1 MKLIGWPNLFGFFAI
16 GLVLSVSSI
25 QLLAGN
31 GMAFPLSPNSLLIT
45 LPLTGIVVYLAS
57 WPIYRYRKAVEEFSQ
72 GPRPARPNPF
82 YAVRVMVLA
91 RATALAGSLF
101 LGWHV
106 GAGVWLLAFS
116 VAPGALLGPTSFGIL
131 GAGVMLAGGLLGQ
144 LNCRA
149 PKNGDGEELA

>member
-1 MKLIGWPNLFGFFAI
+1 MKVIGWPNLFGFFAI

-31 GMAFPLSPNSLLIT
+31 GMAFPLSPNSLLVT
-45 LPLTGIVVYLAS
+45 LPLTGIAVYLAS
-57 WPIYRYRKAVEEFSQ
+57 WPIYRYRKAVEGFSQ

-82 YAVRVMVLA
+82 YAFRVMVLA
-91 RATALAGSLF
+91 RATGLAGSLF

-116 VAPGALLGPTSFGIL
+116 VAPGALLGPTAFGML

>member
-1 MKLIGWPNLFGFFAI
+1 MKVIGWPNLFGFFAI

-31 GMAFPLSPNSLLIT
+31 GMAFPLSPNSLLVT
-45 LPLTGIVVYLAS
+45 LPLTGIAVYLAS
-57 WPIYRYRKAVEEFSQ
+57 WPIYRYRKAVEGFSQ

-82 YAVRVMVLA
+82 YAFRVMVLA
-91 RATALAGSLF
+91 RATGLAGSLF

-116 VAPGALLGPTSFGIL
+116 VAPGALLGPTIFGLL

>member
-1 MKLIGWPNLFGFFAI
+1 MIGWPNLFGFFAI
-16 GLVLSVSSI
+16 GLVLSVSLI

-31 GMAFPLSPNSLLIT
+31 GMAFPLSPNSLLVT
-45 LPLTGIVVYLAS
+45 LPLTGLVVYLAS
-57 WPIYRYRKAVEEFSQ
+57 WPIYRYRKAVEGFSQ

-91 RATALAGSLF
+91 RATGLSGSLF

-106 GAGVWLLAFS
+106 GAGLWLLAFS
-116 VAPGALLGPTSFGIL
+116 VAPGALLGPTTFGML
-131 GAGVMLAGGLLGQ
+131 GSGVMLAGGLLGQ